1 MSSRLVH
8 GLRLRQLT
16 PPGLSSRPRSRHV
29 HSSSARFFTA
39 TLSFDPSAYDPA
51 SSHSPTDSLVA
62 AKARDLLS
70 SLERGGAN
78 PSRPWGH
85 YVDLLNYMGL
95 ERLPLEVHQLVLRKC
110 VPQAWVLRA
119 ASKREHRAR
128 HYPRAP
134 HAYENRLQTVMK
146 NIRSAGWQAELDDY
160 HFILEQFAAVGH
172 YIGSRG
178 VLREMAFSGI
188 QPDAKAYRLCLKAMA
203 FRLALPCSE
212 ERYPT
217 LVEETTKMAREVIRE
232 MRTRDL
238 PFESI
243 DTDLAIRIYRESVD
257 EKGFDE
263 LIKFSYGIDLAY
275 PDRLPLEVVERQS
288 ASKAETSEAL
298 DSPFRQLQPLSTPG
312 LNVIIDMLGRAGQI
326 SKMVQAF
333 EVLTQP
339 LPKPYQS
346 PPSLFDEDE
355 DDFSINPPS
364 VPEPI
369 YPLPSAPPNSTTF
382 RLLIKH
388 ASRAGHATIARHYLV
403 YAMRMDRDEDRR
415 IKRGLCTLPVD
426 EIAPP
431 LLAVNRNMLLPVFGL
446 SNRDKRAELMGW
458 TLRMI
463 KRTLRRKR
471 KDLFWYSYKRETH
484 YGQETSPSDDVSGEV
499 SGSRSVPRDVD
510 ACSDVV
516 DIPSSTCPSSDGD
529 VLLGASD
536 STSSASSLLET
547 PVLPPAGIST
557 VAPTTST
564 SSPNFPPAPSAASS
578 AEPSPREAGPS
589 SILDLD
595 VDSDRSRSTSLPRI
609 FNIDA
614 HIEHLQRDV
623 EQLEQLA
630 ADAEATFGRT
640 IHRIKERLGRRV
652 WSGKDVW
659 LADERGRV
667 PVAKEVWREVVN
679 FVVPEE
685 TNRRRGQSRRR
696 SMRQS

>member
-16 PPGLSSRPRSRHV
+16 PSALSSRPRSCHLP
-29 HSSSARFFTA
+29 SSSRSFTA
-39 TLSFDPSAYDPA
+39 TLSIDPSAYA
-51 SSHSPTDSLVA
+51 ASSSHSPTDSLVA
-62 AKARDLLS
+62 AKARDLFS
-70 SLERGGAN
+70 SLERGDAN

-95 ERLPLEVHQLVLRKC
+95 ESLPLEVHQLVLRKC
-110 VPQAWVLRA
+110 VPPAWVLRE
-119 ASKREHRAR
+119 ASRRERRTR
-128 HYPRAP
+128 HDPLAP

-178 VLREMAFSGI
+178 VLQEMAFAGI

-212 ERYPT
+212 ERHLT
-217 LVEETTKMAREVIRE
+217 QIEETSKMAREVIRE

-238 PFESI
+238 PFESV
-243 DTDLAIRIYRESVD
+243 DTDLVIRIFRESID
-257 EKGFDE
+257 EKGFEE

-288 ASKAETSEAL
+288 TSKAETSEAL
-298 DSPFRQLQPLSTPG
+298 DPPLRQLQPLSTPA
-312 LNVIIDMLGRAGQI
+312 LNVIVDMLGRAGRI

-339 LPKPYQS
+339 LPKSYQP

-355 DDFSINPPS
+355 DDYSVNPPS
-364 VPEPI
+364 VPEPV
-369 YPLPSAPPNSTTF
+369 YPLPSAPPNTTTF
-382 RLLIKH
+382 QLLIKH
-388 ASRAGHATIARHYLV
+388 ASKAGHAVIARHYLV

-426 EIAPP
+426 EIAAP
-431 LLAVNRNMLLPVFGL
+431 LLAVNRNMLLPVFGF
-446 SNRDKRAELMGW
+446 SNRDKRVELMGW

-471 KDLFWYSYKRETH
+471 KDLFWYSYKRETR
-484 YGQETSPSDDVSGEV
+484 YGLEMAVGDDVSGAD
-499 SGSRSVPRDVD
+499 SGSRSVPSDND
-510 ACSDVV
+510 ACSGAVDV
-516 DIPSSTCPSSDGD
+516 SSSSSDGD
-529 VLLGASD
+529 VLSD
-536 STSSASSLLET
+536 STSSASSLVET
-547 PVLPPAGIST
+547 SVVPPTG
-557 VAPTTST
+557 TST
-564 SSPNFPPAPSAASS
+564 AGPATSTPNLNSPPTPSSAASS
-578 AEPSPREAGPS
+578 AGPS
-589 SILDLD
+589 NCRETGSSVLDLD
-595 VDSDRSRSTSLPRI
+595 FDSDRSRSTTSVPHI

-614 HIEHLQRDV
+614 HIDHLRRDV
-623 EQLEQLA
+623 QQLEQLA
-630 ADAEATFGRT
+630 ADAEVTFERT
-640 IHRIKERLGRRV
+640 VHRIKERLGRRV
-652 WSGKDVW
+652 WGGKDVW
-659 LADERGRV
+659 LTDERKRV
-667 PVAKEVWREVVN
+667 PVTKEAWKEMVN

-685 TNRRRGQSRRR
+685 TKLLRGQSRRR
-696 SMRQS
+696 EMRQP